1 MSKIYRISMWSS
13 QIDEYEIVKL
23 TDKSIWFLNSEG
35 KEQRELLKTERTAWF
50 ESKNDAIEWK
60 KSKLEFEVELKQ
72 DTLNYY
78 QKKLDDF
85 LLSNNM

>member
-1 MSKIYRISMWSS
+1 MSKIYRISTWSS
-13 QIDEYEIVKL
+13 KIDEYEIVKL
-23 TDKSIWFLNSEG
+23 TDKSVWFLNSEG

-50 ESKNDAIEWK
+50 ESINDAIDWK
-60 KSKLEFEVELKQ
+60 KSKLEFEQ

-85 LLSNNM
+85 LSSNNI